1 MSATLSIGELSKRS
15 GLAASKIRFYESIGL
30 LRMVKRKANG
40 YREYPPEA
48 AIALSLITTAQKA
61 GFSLDELKGL
71 MPADLDHWDHDALV
85 ESLETKLKEVETL
98 IASLEVS
105 RAELKKVLGQL
116 NARPDDITCTDNA
129 RRMINEHMSQAT
141 NTQIVK

>member
-1 MSATLSIGELSKRS
+1 MSTNMTIGQVAKQS
-15 GLAASKIRFYESIGL
+15 GLAPSKIRFYESIGL

-48 AIALSLITTAQKA
+48 VTALSLITTAQKA

-85 ESLETKLKEVETL
+85 SSLENKLKEVETL
-98 IASLEVS
+98 IASLEES
-105 RAELKKVLGQL
+105 RKELTQVLGQL
-116 NARPDDITCTDNA
+116 KSRPDDISCTDNA
-129 RRMINEHMSQAT
+129 RRIISAQMHSKTPEQ
-141 NTQIVK
+141 

>member
-1 MSATLSIGELSKRS
+1 MSTNMTIGQVAKQS
-15 GLAASKIRFYESIGL
+15 GLAPSKIRFYESIGL

-48 AIALSLITTAQKA
+48 VTALSLITTAQKA

-85 ESLETKLKEVETL
+85 SSLENKLKEVETL
-98 IASLEVS
+98 IASLEES
-105 RAELKKVLGQL
+105 RKELTQVLGQL
-116 NARPDDITCTDNA
+116 KSRPDDISCTDNA
-129 RRMINEHMSQAT
+129 RRIISAQMNSKTPEQ
-141 NTQIVK
+141 

>member
-1 MSATLSIGELSKRS
+1 MSTNMTIGQVAKQS
-15 GLAASKIRFYESIGL
+15 GLAPSKIRFYESIGL

-48 AIALSLITTAQKA
+48 VTALSLITTAQKA

-85 ESLETKLKEVETL
+85 SSLENKLKEVETL
-98 IASLEVS
+98 IASLEES
-105 RAELKKVLGQL
+105 RKELTQVLGQL
-116 NARPDDITCTDNA
+116 KSRPDDISCTDNA
-129 RRMINEHMSQAT
+129 RRIISAQMRSKTPEQ
-141 NTQIVK
+141 

>member
-1 MSATLSIGELSKRS
+1 MGTSMTIGQVAKQS
-15 GLAASKIRFYESIGL
+15 GLAPSKIRFYESIGL

-48 AIALSLITTAQKA
+48 VTALSLITTAQKA

-85 ESLETKLKEVETL
+85 SSLESKLKEVETL
-98 IASLEVS
+98 IASLEES
-105 RAELKKVLGQL
+105 RTELTQVLGQL
-116 NARPDDITCTDNA
+116 RSRPDDISCADNA
-129 RRMINEHMSQAT
+129 RRIISAQTCAKTSEP
-141 NTQIVK
+141 

>member
-1 MSATLSIGELSKRS
+1 MTIGQVAKQS
-15 GLAASKIRFYESIGL
+15 GLAPSKIRFYESIGL

-48 AIALSLITTAQKA
+48 VTALSLITTAQKA

-85 ESLETKLKEVETL
+85 SSLESKLKEVETL
-98 IASLEVS
+98 IASLEES
-105 RAELKKVLGQL
+105 RTELTQVLGQL
-116 NARPDDITCTDNA
+116 RSRPDDISCADNA
-129 RRMINEHMSQAT
+129 RRIISAQTCAKTSES
-141 NTQIVK
+141 